1 MFFSAMRVSWL
12 SAGEASPTI
21 SLRCVLK
28 GGASPGKSAMYG
40 GCKELLTWL
49 ESACACTLQGPMQA
63 SHSACASARCRHCI
77 YRSIVGSQQRPIQSH
92 DSHVRATRTVS
103 HIPCTE
109 RYSACRCRSNPPR
122 LFQNSVSKRC
132 SPRPHRLPYM
142 LSGRSN
148 VT

>member
-1 MFFSAMRVSWL
+1 MFFSTMRASWL
-12 SAGEASPTI
+12 SVGEASPTI
-21 SLRCVLK
+21 PPCKEGR
-28 GGASPGKSAMYG
+28 APRAMYG

-122 LFQNSVSKRC
+122 LFQNFVSKRC